1 MSITILVASM
11 TALSVNVRDF
21 GAVGDGVHDDT
32 LALQRAADSIR
43 EGRRHVEGRDYGS
56 MRTRFRTDAFHELGP
71 VREVFFPAGIYK
83 VSGPVMFANP
93 VSLRGERGAVVKS
106 VSPGEP
112 LFYLHRA
119 LYARV
124 SGLTFEGGKYQLVI
138 WNRNT
143 AGPVVIDRCTFRN
156 CSGEALNL
164 RSYIPKD
171 KTVCKPNGDPD
182 CHANDISQFI
192 VNRLPDGRVRLVERD
207 IGKELRDTY
216 SSPLLLVD
224 RCKFID
230 NAKAI
235 NIVADGEIIRD
246 SYFRVP
252 KTATGAAVRVGS
264 KTLVRNV
271 KMEIMKNA
279 TAEQY
284 GFDVCPIMTVFDNCE
299 IASDG
304 DVTPIL
310 CSNRAFVSSIV
321 ARTAF
326 KDVVVSCGK
335 APFVRFPKDVF
346 PSLLSIHGLKRH
358 SSDCKAVPL
367 FDFEVVPT
375 DADVRHWIDYG
386 RRAGKL
392 GPGGQDPSCR
402 FAIAIE
408 GLDGFSANVPDSLKG
423 CVREIPP
430 GLVRDETEFFTWYEP
445 EDFGEKFSDA
455 TIGSKYYRSPNL
467 GDPDKVA
474 ALFARAEAE
483 SSGGARTVVLPG
495 RWVETAGGI
504 ELKGRVRVVGA
515 GVTVLTSLDNTKPIF
530 RIAEGADV
538 VFENIFFRRGLHIV
552 DASANTGLVRFY
564 FCDFFDQW
572 EESVHAVAT
581 DGLAMRI
588 EVCGGEFAGHRY
600 YRGNSRMM
608 LLDCTQYNPGINH
621 PINIRN
627 PMVVNRYCPME
638 NLKGGTLEFHSVLAT
653 PSCFE
658 DVWPMSKIHDKPTP
672 EMIGDYRWV
681 DNYGTFN
688 SWEMRFGGEWCG
700 LTSLYQYGDEAS
712 CYVEGGFS
720 WNLCNRLKP
729 GKAFAVSDVKNPKM
743 TMVEIGSNWNDTV
756 GSSVYA
762 VGSEKDGFK
771 RLDSPKAFLNY
782 PFE

>member
-1 MSITILVASM
+1 MAITMLMAAM
-11 TALSVNVRDF
+11 AAFSVNVKDF

-32 LALQRAADSIR
+32 LALQRAADSVR

-56 MRTRFRTDAFHELGP
+56 MRTRFRTDEFHELGP
-71 VREVFFPAGIYK
+71 VREVFFPAGTYK
-83 VSGPVMFANP
+83 VTGPVMFANP

-106 VSPGEP
+106 VSPDAP

-124 SGLTFEGGKYQLVI
+124 SGLTFEGGKYQLVV
-138 WNRNT
+138 WNRNS
-143 AGPVVIDRCTFRN
+143 AGPVVIDRCTFRD
-156 CSGEALNL
+156 CAGEALNL

-171 KTVCKPNGDPD
+171 KSTCKPNGDPD

-192 VNRLPDGRVRLVERD
+192 VNRLPDGRVQLVERD
-207 IGKELRDTY
+207 IDNELRDTY

-224 RCKFID
+224 RCRFID

-252 KTATGAAVRVGS
+252 KTASGAAVRVGS

-271 KMEIMKNA
+271 KMAIRKNA
-279 TAEQY
+279 SAEQY
-284 GFDVCPIMTVFDNCE
+284 GFEASPIMTVFDNCT
-299 IASDG
+299 IVADG
-304 DVTPIL
+304 DVTPFL
-310 CSNRAFVSSIV
+310 CSSRAFVSTIV

-326 KDVVVSCGK
+326 KDVVVGCGE
-335 APFVRFPKDVF
+335 APLVRFPKDVF
-346 PSLLSIHGLKRH
+346 PSLLSVHGLRRRGPVLRP
-358 SSDCKAVPL
+358 APL
-367 FDFEVVPT
+367 FDFEETPT
-375 DADVRHWIDYG
+375 DADVKRWIDAG
-386 RRAGKL
+386 SRAGKL
-392 GPGGQDPSCR
+392 GPGGNDPSRR
-402 FAIAIE
+402 FAIAME
-408 GLDGFSANVPDSLKG
+408 GVEGFEANVPDSLKG
-423 CVREIPP
+423 CVRKVPP
-430 GLVRDETEFFTWYEP
+430 GLVRDEREFFTWYEP

-495 RWVETAGGI
+495 RWVETSGGI
-504 ELKGRVRVVGA
+504 ELRGKIRVVGA

-530 RIAEGADV
+530 RVMEGADV

-572 EESVHAVAT
+572 EESVHAVAAK
-581 DGLAMRI
+581 GQAMRI

-688 SWEMRFGGEWCG
+688 SWEMRFGGEWGG
-700 LTSLYQYGDEAS
+700 LTSLYQYGDNAS

-720 WNLCNRLKP
+720 WNLCNRLKS
-729 GKAFAVSDVKNPKM
+729 GNAFAVSDVSSPKM
-743 TMVEIGSNWNDTV
+743 TMVEVGSNWNDAV
-756 GSSVYA
+756 GASIYA
-762 VGSEKDGFK
+762 VGPEKEGFK
-771 RLDSPKAFLNY
+771 RLDSPKTFLNY